1 MISIRF
7 SLTNPWSDRWKP
19 IYAKSKCIGLN
30 KAFEFNVYKTH
41 DIVEFDLTVT
51 ANCDHAGINVLLGL
65 LGYTV
70 EMHWYDTRHWDY
82 ENQTWES
89 K

>member
-7 SLTNPWSDRWKP
+7 SLTNPWSDRWKC
-19 IYAKSKCIGLN
+19 IYAKSKRIGSN

-51 ANCDHAGINVLLGL
+51 ANCDHAGVNLLTGL
-65 LGYTV
+65 FGYTI
-70 EMHWYDTRHWDY
+70 ELHWYDTRHWDY